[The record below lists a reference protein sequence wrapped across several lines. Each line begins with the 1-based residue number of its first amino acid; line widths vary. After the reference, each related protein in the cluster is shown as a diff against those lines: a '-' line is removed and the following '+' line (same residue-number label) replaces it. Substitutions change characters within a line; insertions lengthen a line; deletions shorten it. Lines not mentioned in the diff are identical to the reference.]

1 MTGLAVKICG
11 LTRAADRDAAI
22 RSGARWLGF
31 VFFPPSPRS
40 LTPAAAGAL
49 VADRPGTAEAV
60 GIFVDPDDAWLDA
73 VLASAPLD
81 ILQLHGRETPE
92 RVAAIRARTGR
103 RVMKALAVADAAD
116 LDRHRAFLEV
126 ADLLLFD
133 ARPPRA
139 PGAIP
144 GGNGLAFDW
153 RLLAG
158 QRIALPW
165 LLAGGLDA
173 TNLQEAAARTGT
185 RAVDV
190 SSGVETAPG
199 IKDPAAIA
207 RLLAVARGLHAIT
220 A

>member
-1 MTGLAVKICG
+1 MGGLAVKICG

-22 RSGARWLGF
+22 RAGARWLGF
-31 VFFPPSPRS
+31 IFYPPSPRA

-49 VADRPGTAEAV
+49 VAGRPGTAEAV
-60 GIFVDPDDAWLDA
+60 GVFVDPDDAWLDD
-73 VLASAPLD
+73 VLALAPLD

-103 RVMKALAVADAAD
+103 RVMKALAIAEAVD
-116 LDRHRAFLEV
+116 LDRHRAYLDV
-126 ADLLLFD
+126 ADMLLFD
-133 ARPPRA
+133 AKPPRT

-158 QRIALPW
+158 QTIALPW
-165 LLAGGLDA
+165 LLAGGLDE
-173 TNLQEAAARTGT
+173 TNLSLAVARTGAA
-185 RAVDV
+185 AVDV

-199 IKDPAAIA
+199 IKDPEAIA
-207 RLLAVARGLHAIT
+207 RLLAIARDLEPIT